1 MRIINPNKFQVVNL
15 ARGPVIYPVEAHL
28 KDLDIEFKASVK
40 IHPNFWEDSDSTT

>member
-15 ARGPVIYPVEAHL
+15 ARGPVIYPVEAHW